1 LTFVRS
7 SIRFLI
13 NQPLGQ
19 GRVDNR
25 ARRRELKSAGRRVIL
40 LGARAIG
47 THATAHHISALSLGA
62 TQGLV
67 PFRVI
72 DHRTLDRED
81 ALVAIGDE
89 QKERGG
95 DFLPSHA
102 MA

>member
-1 LTFVRS
+1 MAL
-7 SIRFLI
+7 LD
-13 NQPLGQ
+13 PLLDSPASGQ

-25 ARRRELKSAGRRVIL
+25 TRRRKLKSAGRRVISF
-40 LGARAIG
+40 GARAIE
-47 THATAHHISALSLGA
+47 TRAAARHLSSLSLGV
-62 TQGLV
+62 THGLV
-67 PFRVI
+67 PFRVV

-81 ALVAIGDE
+81 ALVAIGDD